1 MFFLLSVVLYDG
13 TPFMIKQDI
22 KLLIF
27 QILEGLKFQRVDFV
41 IEHPDDLSHGDYSTN
56 VALLIAKQEGKKP
69 QEIAELFRDAF
80 EKEKP
85 KYIEKIEVAGPGF
98 LNFFLS
104 QDFFIESLEHIT
116 QNGSEF
122 GKGNIYKDQKTMV
135 EYTDPNPIKEFHIG
149 HLMSNAIGESIARI
163 IGANGAEVKR
173 ACYQGDVG
181 LHVAKAVA
189 QKIDTGVDWN
199 NVQEVAHTYAL
210 GSKRY
215 EVDPDFK
222 KKVVETNKLIYSKEV
237 EEVNEIY
244 QKGRQLAL
252 DYFESIYK
260 ILGTKF
266 DYYFFESTS
275 GEFGK
280 ALVHKHPEIFVQ
292 SDGAIVYKGEERD
305 SNLHT
310 RVFINKEGLPTYE
323 AKELGLAKI
332 KHDIYPYDTS
342 VVITGNEINDYFRVL
357 LSAMKEVFPD
367 LAERT
372 KHVSHG
378 MLRLPSGKMSSR
390 TGDVITAEWLI
401 HETEQKVLGK
411 INESNR
417 GIENVAELSQEV
429 AVGAIKYS
437 ILKQAPGKDI
447 VFDFEKSISFDGNSG
462 PYVQYT
468 FARTQSILA
477 KAHSVGLNAQVEKDK
492 FFINDLIRVLY
503 RYPEVVE
510 RAGVDLAPHHIVTY
524 VTEVAALFNRFYAEE
539 QIVDLNDTS
548 SPMKLA
554 LTQAVGEVLRSGLTL
569 LGIPTPDKM

>member
-1 MFFLLSVVLYDG
+1 
-13 TPFMIKQDI
+13 MIKKDI
-22 KLLIF
+22 ESLVSK
-27 QILEGLKFQRVDFV
+27 ILEDLKLQRVDFV
-41 IEHPDDLSHGDYSTN
+41 IEHPDDLLRGDYSTN
-56 VALLIAKQEGKKP
+56 VALLIAKQGGKKP
-69 QEIAELFRDAF
+69 QEIAKFFKDAI

-85 KYIEKIEVAGPGF
+85 VFIEKIEVAGPGF
-98 LNFFLS
+98 INFFLS

-122 GKGNIYKDQKTMV
+122 GKGNIYKDQKTIV

-215 EVDPDFK
+215 EIDSDFK
-222 KKVVETNKLIYSKEV
+222 KKVIEINKLIYSKEA

-280 ALVHKHPEIFVQ
+280 ALVYKHPEIFAS
-292 SDGAIVYKGEERD
+292 SDGAIVYKGGERD
-305 SNLHT
+305 VNLHT

-332 KHDIYPYDTS
+332 KHDIYPYDVS
-342 VVITGNEINDYFRVL
+342 IVITGNEINDYFRVL

-390 TGDVITAEWLI
+390 TGDVITAKWLI
-401 HETEQKVLGK
+401 DETKQKVFGK
-411 INESNR
+411 IAESDR
-417 GIENVAELSQEV
+417 GIENIDELAQDV

-447 VFDFEKSISFDGNSG
+447 VFDFEKSISFEGNSG

-477 KAHSVGLNAQVEKDK
+477 KAHSIGLNTQVEKDN

-510 RAGVDLAPHHIVTY
+510 RAGIDLAPHHIVTY
-524 VTEVAALFNRFYAEE
+524 ITEVAALFNRFYAEE
-539 QIVDLNDTS
+539 QIIDENDPK
-548 SPMKLA
+548 SPIKIVI
-554 LTQAVGEVLRSGLTL
+554 TQAVGEVLRSGLNL

>member
-1 MFFLLSVVLYDG
+1 
-13 TPFMIKQDI
+13 MIKQDI

>member
-1 MFFLLSVVLYDG
+1 
-13 TPFMIKQDI
+13 MIKQDI
-22 KLLIF
+22 KLLIS
-27 QILEGLKFQRVDFV
+27 QILEDLKFSMADFV
-41 IEHPDDLSHGDYSTN
+41 IEHPDELSHGDYSTN
-56 VALLIAKQEGKKP
+56 VALIIAKQEGKKP
-69 QEIAELFRDAF
+69 QEIAEILRDAF
-80 EKEKP
+80 ENQKP

-98 LNFFLS
+98 INFFLS
-104 QDFFIESLEHIT
+104 KDFFIESLEHIT

-122 GKGNIYKDQKTMV
+122 GKGNLYSGQKTMV

-163 IGANGAEVKR
+163 IGENGAEVKR

-189 QKIDTGVDWN
+189 LKIDTNANWN
-199 NVQEVAHTYAL
+199 NVQEVAHAYAL

-215 EVDPDFK
+215 ETDPDFK
-222 KKVVETNKLIYSKEV
+222 KRVIEVNKLIYSKEV

-280 ALVHKHPEIFVQ
+280 ALVHRHPEIFVQ

-305 SNLHT
+305 PNLHT

-332 KHDIYPYDTS
+332 KHDIYPYDIS

-357 LSAMKEVFPD
+357 LSAMREVFPD

-401 HETEQKVLGK
+401 DETKQKVLGK

-417 GIENVAELSQEV
+417 GIENVTELSQQV

-447 VFDFEKSISFDGNSG
+447 IFDFEKSISFEGNSG

-492 FFINDLIRVLY
+492 FFTNDLFRVLY

-524 VTEVAALFNRFYAEE
+524 ITEVAALFNRFYAEE

-554 LTQAVGEVLRSGLTL
+554 LTQAVGEVLRNGLTL